1 MADFADVH
9 IVKNDSGS
17 LINMIKNSTLKWLFT
32 VPGRK
37 KIYIFILTFI
47 QVLHGASGVLYA
59 LLLRNIVDSA
69 VAKDTNGFAMNACFV
84 ILLVIAQLSMRAV
97 IRFLSELSRSTLE
110 NIFKERLMKHLLI
123 KNFAAVDAVHSGEWL
138 NRLTNDTVVVANG
151 YTEIIPGVAGMAVKM
166 ISAVIMIIILQPWF
180 TWIILPGG
188 AVMVIL
194 TYSFR
199 KVLKR
204 LHKNVQEKDGSLRI
218 FLQETLGNM
227 MMIRSFAAEQQ
238 TMQDMA
244 NKTKDHKAARM
255 RKNRFSNFCNI
266 GFGASIQGMYL
277 FGVCW
282 CGLGILTGTISYGTL
297 TAVTQL
303 ISQIQSPFANITGY
317 LPKFYA
323 MTASAERLME
333 IEDFDEDNTEPSLPL
348 DEITDLY
355 HNSLSEI
362 GLRNVGFTYY
372 PPSDKVT
379 ELSKDNMPVV
389 LSGINI
395 RVRKGDYVA
404 FTGHSGCGK
413 STVIK
418 LLMSIYRPDEGDC
431 FMQTKQGM
439 EQITPRYHRMFAYVP
454 QGNKLMTGTVRE
466 AVSFSD
472 KSKMQDDEK
481 IEQSLRIACADEFVG
496 ELENGIDTLLGE
508 RGTGLSEGQMQRI
521 AVARAIF
528 SDSPVLILDEATS
541 SLDTATEQHL
551 LQNLRQM
558 TDKTV
563 IIVTHRPAAL
573 AICDRVLKFTEK
585 GVEEV

>member
-1 MADFADVH
+1 M
-9 IVKNDSGS
+9 KN
-17 LINMIKNSTLKWLFT
+17 NTLKWLFS
-32 VPGRK
+32 VAGRK
-37 KIYIFILTFI
+37 KGYILLLILVQI
-47 QVLHGASGVLYA
+47 LHGASGVLYA

-69 VAKDTNGFAMNACFV
+69 VEKNTDIFVLNVSLV

-97 IRFLSELSRSTLE
+97 IRFLNELSRASLE
-110 NIFKERLMKHLLI
+110 NTLKERMMKHLLN

-151 YTEIIPGVAGMAVKM
+151 YAEILPGVAGMTVKM
-166 ISAVIMIIILQPWF
+166 ISAVIMIILWQPWF
-180 TWIILPGG
+180 AWIMLPGG
-188 AVMVIL
+188 VVMVIL
-194 TYSFR
+194 TYAFR

-238 TMQDMA
+238 TEKEMIV
-244 NKTKDHKAARM
+244 KTKEHKAARM

-266 GFGASIQGMYL
+266 GFGTAIQGMYL
-277 FGVCW
+277 FGICW
-282 CGLGILTGTISYGTL
+282 CGWGILMGTITLGTL

-333 IEDFDEDNTEPSLPL
+333 IESFDEETTEPPL
-348 DEITDLY
+348 ASDEVAAFYRDDLQ
-355 HNSLSEI
+355 EI
-362 GLRNVGFTYY
+362 GLKNVRFTYY

-379 ELSKDNMPVV
+379 ALTKDGMPVV
-389 LSGINI
+389 LNDINLI
-395 RVRKGDYVA
+395 IRKGEYVA

-418 LLMSIYRPDEGDC
+418 LLMSIYRPDAGEC
-431 FMQTKQGM
+431 FIRTANGTKAL
-439 EQITPRYHRMFAYVP
+439 TSRYHRLFAYVP

-466 AVSFSD
+466 AVAFAD
-472 KSKMQDDEK
+472 KTKMQDDEK
-481 IEQSLRIACADEFVG
+481 ITQALKIACADTFVS

-508 RGTGLSEGQMQRI
+508 RGTGLSEGQTQRI

-541 SLDTATEQHL
+541 SLDAVTEKKL
-551 LQNLRQM
+551 LENLRKM

-573 AICDRVLKFTEK
+573 TICDRVLKFTEN

>member
-1 MADFADVH
+1 M
-9 IVKNDSGS
+9 KN
-17 LINMIKNSTLKWLFT
+17 NTLKWLLS

-37 KIYIFILTFI
+37 KIYIFLLILV

-69 VAKDTNGFAMNACFV
+69 VGKDTNAFVINVCLV

-97 IRFLSELSRSTLE
+97 IRFLNELSKSSFE
-110 NIFKERLMKHLLI
+110 NIFKERLIKHLLN

-151 YTEIIPGVAGMAVKM
+151 YTEIIPGIAGMAVKM

-180 TWIILPGG
+180 TWIIIPGG
-188 AVMVIL
+188 TVMVIL
-194 TYSFR
+194 TYAFR

-238 TMQDMA
+238 TEKEMTD
-244 NKTKDHKAARM
+244 KTKEHKSARM
-255 RKNRFSNFCNI
+255 RKNRFSNFCNV
-266 GFGASIQGMYL
+266 GFGTAIQGMYL

-282 CGLGILTGTISYGTL
+282 CGWGILIGTITLGTL

-317 LPKFYA
+317 IPRFYA
-323 MTASAERLME
+323 MIASAERLME
-333 IEDFDEDNTEPSLPL
+333 IENFSEEGTEPPLPL
-348 DEITDLY
+348 EEIMNFY
-355 HNSLSEI
+355 
-362 GLRNVGFTYY
+362 RNKLQKIELKNVSYTYF

-379 ELSKDNMPVV
+379 KLTKDGMPVV
-389 LSGINI
+389 LNNINVI
-395 RVRKGDYVA
+395 VRKGEYVA

-418 LLMSIYRPDEGDC
+418 LLMSIYRPDSGEC
-431 FMQTKQGM
+431 FVLSTNGT
-439 EQITPRYHRMFAYVP
+439 EALTPRYHRLFAYVP

-466 AVSFSD
+466 AVAFAD
-472 KSKMQDDEK
+472 KTKIHDDGK
-481 IEQSLRIACADEFVG
+481 ITQALKIACADEFVS

-521 AVARAIF
+521 AIARAIF
-528 SDSPVLILDEATS
+528 SESPVLILDEATS
-541 SLDTATEQHL
+541 SLDTATEKKL
-551 LQNLRQM
+551 LENLRQM

-573 AICDRVLKFTEK
+573 TICDRVLNFTED
-585 GVEEV
+585 GVEEVL